1 MEPLH
6 VTEHL
11 EAVGLAAGL
20 AAVGVTRLGSWTAA
34 RTVLEER
41 RAEGV
46 SGSMQFTYRNPPRST
61 EPGRILPGA
70 RTMVV
75 GAWRYASGGEHPP
88 APSPGRS
95 ARVAR
100 YATRDTN
107 ARLREALGAVADEL
121 RRLGH
126 RSVVISDDNAL
137 LDREAAFRAGLGFY
151 GKNSNLLL
159 RGGGGSWV
167 VLGAVITTADLPRRR
182 SPVAEECGPCR
193 RCLDACPTG
202 AIVAPGVVDARRC
215 LSWVL
220 QTEGSIPVEL
230 RPAVGDR
237 IYGCDDCQ
245 EVCPPTRRAPG
256 EVPDASEPHRPWIDA
271 VDWLGLDD
279 EALLAAVGR
288 WYVPGRDP
296 SVVRRN
302 LLVVLGNVGH
312 ADDPGTRAAVEGHLT
327 HPDPVV
333 AEHARWAAEQLGVG
347 DGPGMPVE
355 VTTDGLPGEDGSRP
369 PVPGRTRR

>member
-6 VTEHL
+6 LTEHL
-11 EAVGLAAGL
+11 EAIGLDAGL
-20 AAVGVTRLGSWTAA
+20 AAVGVTKLGTWTASRSA
-34 RTVLEER
+34 LEER
-41 RAEGV
+41 RADGV
-46 SGSMQFTYRNPPRST
+46 AGSMQFTYRNPSRST
-61 EPGRILPGA
+61 EPARILPGA
-70 RTMVV
+70 RSMVV
-75 GAWRYASGGEHPP
+75 GAWRYATGADRVP
-88 APSPGRS
+88 APDPTRS

-126 RSVVISDDNAL
+126 RAVVVSDDNAL
-137 LDREAAFRAGLGFY
+137 VDREAAFRAGLGFY

-159 RGGGGSWV
+159 RDGGGSWV
-167 VLGAVITTADLPRRR
+167 VLGAVVTTADLPRRR
-182 SPVAEECGPCR
+182 SPVPEECGPCR

-220 QTEGSIPVEL
+220 QARGSIPEDL
-230 RPAVGDR
+230 RAAVGDR

-245 EVCPPTRRAPG
+245 EVCPPTRRATG
-256 EVPDASEPHRPWIDA
+256 QVPDAGERHRPWIDA

-279 EALLAAVGR
+279 EALLEAVGR
-288 WYVPGRDP
+288 WYVAGRDP
-296 SVVRRN
+296 AVVRRN
-302 LLVVLGNVGH
+302 LLVVVGNVGA
-312 ADDPGTRAAVEGHLT
+312 ADDDATRAAVEAHLD

-333 AEHARWAAEQLGVG
+333 AEHARWAAHRLGI
-347 DGPGMPVE
+347 DRPPAPLVE
-355 VTTDGLPGEDGSRP
+355 VTAAGLPGEDGSRS
-369 PVPGRTRR
+369 PVPGRTPR